1 MFHIKH
7 ARRIIRLSFASF
19 RVPFL
24 HRSVKRLSARAMAK
38 IHADCSPL
46 VETKWV
52 CLCVRL
58 RLFTLFELLLVS
70 SLLGLLVFARL
81 PLPCTNKPPPLDDHT
96 AAPAGPS
103 QPAPSVSQESAPPST
118 PPSAPQR
125 HPEDDPSQHLR
136 RFVSPD
142 FYRPRLAPWG
152 RSSATTGNTK
162 AAQPPPSGICIAI
175 PSAPRFDPDG
185 EEKSWQRVEN
195 LLLALDARR
204 ARERDGLLERA
215 MRVVVYSSG
224 CRVDDPARRAGAAK
238 IGGPGGASPSALMRA
253 AAVLAREAN
262 VSETYARPL
271 VGALA
276 QDVANV
282 NPLVDAHTAAIQA
295 VAERMELPV
304 DVLPAHPDGCA
315 LLGDAGRLLR
325 SAPRE
330 HVERDGWQRWRWHTK
345 LSMDFAY
352 AVRQCLATRPRYVL
366 LLQDDAFPAR
376 LWDVGIERFMARDLR
391 GKAPWDVLSLYY
403 PRSYRWNLQHAQEYD
418 IPCCAQSLLF
428 SARSA
433 AEAVAHVERGV
444 TRAPMDLLLHEFIGG
459 AGEDGRQRRAYVHVP
474 SLFQH
479 TGRVRSTG
487 QGREKASFHE
497 DVQFPDERGVDAPYS
512 AEEKLALL
520 RGKAGERR
528 AEGAYG
534 QVEPDG
540 WHEFLER
547 QQQELAQ
554 QMAAAVHGGGGSGG
568 GDVVGAR
575 RSENELG
582 GGAASGEEARSSGE
596 RRGAGGGKEEA
607 GVELSSVQ
615 QVPWEG
621 ESAERVGLRPKL
633 RAGVSGNV
641 LRRHFLMKDMVLAP
655 AVADTIMA
663 PALGHADRA
672 MLQR

>member
-1 MFHIKH
+1 
-7 ARRIIRLSFASF
+7 
-19 RVPFL
+19 
-24 HRSVKRLSARAMAK
+24 MAK
-38 IHADCSPL
+38 IHADCSHL
-46 VETKWV
+46 ADTKWL

-70 SLLGLLVFARL
+70 SLLCLLVFARL
-81 PLPCTNKPPPLDDHT
+81 PLPCTTKAPSSDQP
-96 AAPAGPS
+96 AAPSPPQPTPS
-103 QPAPSVSQESAPPST
+103 DNPSAPPST
-118 PPSAPQR
+118 PPSAPQQQ
-125 HPEDDPSQHLR
+125 PEDDPSQHLR

-152 RSSATTGNTK
+152 RSSSATGNTK

-224 CRVDDPARRAGAAK
+224 CRVDDPARRAGARNN
-238 IGGPGGASPSALMRA
+238 GAPSGATPSLLKRA
-253 AAVLAREAN
+253 AAELAREAN
-262 VSETYARPL
+262 VSEAYVRPL

-276 QDVANV
+276 QDAANV

-295 VAERMELPV
+295 VGG
-304 DVLPAHPDGCA
+304 AHGAPRGRA
-315 LLGDAGRLLR
+315 PRAPRRLRTAGRCRPPPALR
-325 SAPRE
+325 AAPARGTRR
-330 HVERDGWQRWRWHTK
+330 V
-345 LSMDFAY
+345 A
-352 AVRQCLATRPRYVL
+352 AVAMAHEA
-366 LLQDDAFPAR
+366 DDAFPAR

-444 TRAPMDLLLHEFIGG
+444 TRAPMDLLLHEFIGS
-459 AGEDGRQRRAYVHVP
+459 AAEDGRQRRGYVHVP

-497 DVQFPDERGVDAPYS
+497 DVQFPDERVDAPYS

-520 RGKAGERR
+520 RGNAGERR

-554 QMAAAVHGGGGSGG
+554 QMAAAVNGGGAA
-568 GDVVGAR
+568 GDAVVAR
-575 RSENELG
+575 RSEDEQG
-582 GGAASGEEARSSGE
+582 GGASRGEEERSSGE
-596 RRGAGGGKEEA
+596 RQSAGGGEEGA
-607 GVELSSVQ
+607 GVELSSQQ
-615 QVPWEG
+615 QVPSEG
-621 ESAERVGLRPKL
+621 ASAAGAARTAGLRPQL
-633 RAGVSGNV
+633 RAEVSV
-641 LRRHFLMKDMVLAP
+641 DALRRHFLLKEMIL
-655 AVADTIMA
+655 A
-663 PALGHADRA
+663 PALGDAERA
-672 MLQR
+672 ELQR